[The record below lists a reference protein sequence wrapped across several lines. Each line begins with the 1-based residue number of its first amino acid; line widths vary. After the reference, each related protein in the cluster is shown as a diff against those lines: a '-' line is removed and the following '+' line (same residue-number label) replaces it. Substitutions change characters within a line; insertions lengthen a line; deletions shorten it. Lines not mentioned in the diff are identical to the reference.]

1 MMNVSDK
8 VIIDLT
14 ENFAAIGE
22 PIDFSF
28 KCNLDDSLLPYP
40 NAKFVQAEVQLAV
53 TFLKPNLL
61 VKGNI
66 ICHIKGFCDRC
77 LADISRKF
85 DIPFDQIFYKD
96 SADDEDG
103 YVYSG
108 SRLDVTKAICDEI
121 VLSLPTALLCKP
133 DCKGLCPK
141 CGANLNVEQCNCDTS
156 RENVFVALKNLK
168 L

>member
-1 MMNVSDK
+1 MNVSDK

-77 LADISRKF
+77 LAD
-85 DIPFDQIFYKD
+85 
-96 SADDEDG
+96 DEDG